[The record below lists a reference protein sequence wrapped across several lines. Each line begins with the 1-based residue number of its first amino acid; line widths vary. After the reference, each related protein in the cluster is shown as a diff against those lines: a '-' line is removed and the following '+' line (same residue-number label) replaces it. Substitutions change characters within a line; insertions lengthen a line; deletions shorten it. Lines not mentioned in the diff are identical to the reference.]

1 MAIIKTQIENT
12 NGDILYAQ
20 TSADQVLCQ
29 DSTTLE
35 AELAALKAQLN
46 NVVAAADAFQFK
58 GVVNASTPLPAT
70 DYQVGWTYKVGEAGT
85 YAGQK
90 CEAGDMII
98 CVADFATAAQ
108 AADWMVVQSNI
119 DGAVTGPESAVAQHV
134 AVFSDEMGK
143 KIADSGFTIGKSVPA
158 DAVFTDTVYSEAT
171 TSADGLMSSEDKS
184 KLDGVSADSE
194 ENTITVSGVT
204 AQGGKMVAFIEAEEE
219 IPADMNPNGI
229 VFRKIA

>member
-1 MAIIKTQIENT
+1 MAIIKTQLENIT
-12 NGDILYAQ
+12 GDILHPQ
-20 TSADQVLCQ
+20 TSAEQVVYEE
-29 DSTTLE
+29 STL
-35 AELAALKAQLN
+35 AAALAALKAQLN

-58 GVVNASTPLPAT
+58 GVVNASTPLPSA
-70 DYQVGWTYKVGEAGT
+70 DYQVGWTYKAGEAGT

-98 CVADFATAAQ
+98 CVADFSESAKDSDWSIVQ
-108 AADWMVVQSNI
+108 ANI

-158 DAVFTDTVYSEAT
+158 DAVFTDTTYTEAT
-171 TSADGLMSSEDKS
+171 TSTDGLMSSEDKS

-204 AQGGKMVAFIEAEEE
+204 AQGGKMVAFIEAEGE